1 MNGLPYLASHNKNTN
16 FGGGFG
22 FASMGAINKAMSDV
36 GLRGITGNLFPKLLK
51 TEGSGLKFDTAD
63 FYDSVAASSELQEQH
78 NLNKFE
84 AEFLARE
91 IRQGVMIPAQSNAMM
106 GLSRGNMSQ
115 AWMQKFTDGFMYPFN
130 ATERGARRGF
140 GLASY
145 RLEFARLKGA
155 GKTDAEANTG
165 ATKFSVEAIN
175 NTMGEYSV
183 LNRPSGFRSGL
194 MSFVYMYKVYPV
206 TSIQMFGNLSR
217 AGKVGM
223 LTSLILLSGMSGIP
237 FAEDLED
244 LIDTLAQKLG
254 FKSGSI
260 RFEAAKLLEDLYP
273 GSSKVLLDGVLGE
286 IMPIDVGGR
295 VSLGNVV
302 PGTGM
307 FLAGSDKYR
316 EIKDIFGPSY
326 GFLEQAGEMAVL
338 AASAPFSSTVSASDV
353 LRKAPATTVRN
364 VGDVFAY
371 LKNGTVVDKRGY
383 TVTEDMSLGLILGRL
398 AGFYPKDAADQYG
411 AIKYAKRVTDYQRSV
426 TTEFKQAWLKGSRNQ
441 RRAIELAVR
450 DWNKTARGTP
460 MEIRNFRK
468 NVRTAEKE
476 ARKTAS
482 QRTLR
487 SSPIASRKD
496 LTKFFDAM
504 VAD

>member
-1 MNGLPYLASHNKNTN
+1 
-16 FGGGFG
+16 
-22 FASMGAINKAMSDV
+22 
-36 GLRGITGNLFPKLLK
+36 
-51 TEGSGLKFDTAD
+51 
-63 FYDSVAASSELQEQH
+63 
-78 NLNKFE
+78 
-84 AEFLARE
+84 
-91 IRQGVMIPAQSNAMM
+91 
-106 GLSRGNMSQ
+106 
-115 AWMQKFTDGFMYPFN
+115 
-130 ATERGARRGF
+130 
-140 GLASY
+140 
-145 RLEFARLKGA
+145 
-155 GKTDAEANTG
+155 
-165 ATKFSVEAIN
+165 
-175 NTMGEYSV
+175 
-183 LNRPSGFRSGL
+183 
-194 MSFVYMYKVYPV
+194 
-206 TSIQMFGNLSR
+206 
-217 AGKVGM
+217 
-223 LTSLILLSGMSGIP
+223 MSGIP

-244 LIDTLAQKLG
+244 LADTIWQRLG
-254 FKSGSI
+254 GKGGSI
-260 RFEAAKLLEDLYP
+260 RFEAAKYLEDLYP

-307 FLAGSDKYR
+307 LLAGSDKYR

-326 GFLEQAGEMAVL
+326 GFLEQAGEMAYL

-383 TVTEDMSLGLILGRL
+383 TVAEDMSPWLILGRL